1 MRTLVIFF
9 WTNQT
14 PTQGN
19 SKKGGK
25 GFYETDTQIRRRGGE
40 EGEGMNEKPK

>member
-25 GFYETDTQIRRRGGE
+25 GFYETDTQIDVVERRAKE
-40 EGEGMNEKPK
+40 